1 MYKSRQFEHM
11 NLLFLSGIKKIIITL
26 VIALGIHAVSA
37 QTFWNLVEN
46 NQAFVKSEITSKG
59 LLADSIILVGG
70 KLNKWGC
77 YSYGLFA
84 YNLQGQ
90 KMWMAERFNEIVCV
104 KGGNVYTV
112 GVNYHNDDVV
122 GDEKIIIGKYNN
134 QGQEIFSIEYPLE
147 SYSFSYNLSMDI
159 APDDALLVNYK
170 NLFLKGDAYG
180 GPLSAYA
187 SPISSE
193 VKGLK
198 AISASKYLIYT
209 TNAIYLLDN
218 TFNSQ
223 DSIVFTST
231 LGKIQL
237 LRDTLYALLD
247 SYVIRMDTSLHVV
260 DTVYAAD
267 VPIQSIEV
275 YDNSLWL
282 QLNENNQVKVLK
294 LQDNN
299 VQLSQTFP
307 VLANDVQFLVVGNKF
322 FFVGNSFSEQ
332 LGMYQFEVVNSSIS
346 EAHLPDIEMIDVVMD
361 SVTPNYVEGL
371 SSPYGYH
378 FNPVITVK
386 NKGVDTIRSF
396 AVYAMLHGGM
406 NCATN
411 QFYQTIES
419 IELLPG
425 DTQTFKLA
433 RAFEERNNNTELCFQ
448 CLAPNAMLETETA
461 NNKLCK
467 IFSSVANKAV
477 PGIKVYPNPVFNH
490 LTLELPVVTH
500 QANVA
505 IRDIA
510 GRTLKQHTFSGSKI
524 TLTTT
529 DLKPGIYFIKVKMQT
544 GTYTQKII
552 KE

>member
-1 MYKSRQFEHM
+1 MHKSRQFEHM
-11 NLLFLSGIKKIIITL
+11 NLSFLNGMIKIIITL
-26 VIALGIHAVSA
+26 VIILWVHAVSA
-37 QTFWNLVEN
+37 QTFWNKVEN
-46 NQAFVKSEITSKG
+46 NQTFVKSEVTSKG

-70 KLNKWGC
+70 KLNKLGC

-90 KMWMAERFNEIVCV
+90 NMWLAEGFHEVVCV
-104 KGGNVYTV
+104 KSGSVYTV

-122 GDEKIIIGKYNN
+122 GDEKIIVGKYNN

-147 SYSFSYNLSMDI
+147 NYSFSYNLIMDI
-159 APDDALLVNYK
+159 AHDDALLVNYK
-170 NLFLKGDAYG
+170 NLFLKGNANG
-180 GPLSAYA
+180 GSLSPYA
-187 SPISSE
+187 SSLSSE

-209 TNAIYLLDN
+209 TNTVYLLDSA
-218 TFNSQ
+218 FQPQ

-237 LRDTLYALLD
+237 LRDTLYALLG
-247 SYVIRMDTSLHVV
+247 SYVIRMDTSLQLV

-275 YDNSLWL
+275 YNNNLWL
-282 QLNENNQVKVLK
+282 QLNENNQAKILK

-299 VQLSQTFP
+299 VLLSQTFP
-307 VLANDVQFLVVGNKF
+307 LLANDVQFLVAGNKF
-322 FFVGNSFSEQ
+322 IFVGNSFSEQ
-332 LGMYQFEVVNSSIS
+332 LGLYQFEVDNSSVG
-346 EAHLPDIEMIDVVMD
+346 EVHLPDIELIDVVMD
-361 SVTPNYVEGL
+361 SVTPNYVEGSL
-371 SSPYGYH
+371 YGYR

-386 NKGVDTIRSF
+386 NKGTDTIRSF

-411 QFYQTIES
+411 QYYQTIES

-433 RAFEERNNNTELCFQ
+433 RAFEANNNNTELCFE
-448 CLAPNAMLETETA
+448 CLAPNAMLETETG

-467 IFSSVANKAV
+467 MFSSVTNKAV
-477 PGIKVYPNPVFNH
+477 AGIKVYPNPVFNH
-490 LTLELPVVTH
+490 LTLELPVVT
-500 QANVA
+500 QANVE

-510 GRTLKQHTFSGSKI
+510 GRTLKQHTFSGSRI

-544 GTYTQKII
+544 ETYTQKII